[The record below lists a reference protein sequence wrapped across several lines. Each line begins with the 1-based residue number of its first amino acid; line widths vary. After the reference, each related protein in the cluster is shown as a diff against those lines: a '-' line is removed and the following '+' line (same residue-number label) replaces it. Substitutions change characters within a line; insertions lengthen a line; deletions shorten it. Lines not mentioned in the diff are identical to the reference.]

1 MKHKLCNLNIYS
13 QSSKI
18 YIILFVPNKI
28 EIVADNHQFVFQTV
42 ARLSLSLTMSQTS
55 IQILMIKKKSAIAQ
69 CKRIEIDSN
78 LVSNTILRET
88 SNFIIPKNKSKQKG
102 AT

>member
-1 MKHKLCNLNIYS
+1 
-13 QSSKI
+13 
-18 YIILFVPNKI
+18 
-28 EIVADNHQFVFQTV
+28 
-42 ARLSLSLTMSQTS
+42 
-55 IQILMIKKKSAIAQ
+55 MIKKKSAIAQ